1 MSDDYQ
7 KRKIEH
13 LMRLRKVALKNKN
26 CVRSVWI
33 EWGLKMEAEGKTVL
47 WNGLDYVSNVAS
59 SVCIV
64 EERKAA

>member
-1 MSDDYQ
+1 MRDDYLNK
-7 KRKIEH
+7 KREH
-13 LMRLRKVALKNKN
+13 LTRLRTAALENKN

-33 EWGLKMEAEGKTVL
+33 EWGLKMESEGKTVL
-47 WNGLDYVSNVAS
+47 WNGLDYASDLAS

>member
-7 KRKIEH
+7 KRKLEH
-13 LMRLRKVALKNKN
+13 LKRLRKAAVKNKN
-26 CVRSVWI
+26 SVRSIWI

>member
-1 MSDDYQ
+1 MNDDYQ
-7 KRKIEH
+7 KRKREH
-13 LMRLRKVALKNKN
+13 LTRLRERALKNKN
-26 CVRSVWI
+26 SVRSIWI

-47 WNGLDYVSNVAS
+47 WNGLDYASDLAS